1 MYAVAASTSQT
12 IASCTR
18 NWFAFAN
25 ACCPASLQFAESRT
39 ARVARVRGIYF
50 GIYFSLSLKFELSP
64 LRLPLSAGTWAV
76 LQRIDG
82 HFSNTMF
89 SGHGLLIPN
98 KLFRQDALESRT
110 LAFSNSDSFVKL
122 SASHLLNVL
131 HSWWKDCQRGLI
143 TTIAREQ
150 RIKWGEVG
158 ISVFSVSEQELRR
171 RRGFSGKIVWQIQY
185 WLLDKDQDKK

>member
-1 MYAVAASTSQT
+1 MLAVSCV
-12 IASCTR
+12 IAVCR
-18 NWFAFAN
+18 VQD
-25 ACCPASLQFAESRT
+25 CESSES
-39 ARVARVRGIYF
+39 AGNLFWNLYLIVSEVWIV
-50 GIYFSLSLKFELSP
+50 P

-98 KLFRQDALESRT
+98 KLFRQGALESRT

-122 SASHLLNVL
+122 SASHHLNVL

-150 RIKWGEVG
+150 RIKWGEVRL
-158 ISVFSVSEQELRR
+158 VFQFSQLPSSELSR